1 MIPRP
6 LPCKPPLPLPL
17 GEVAERSEDGE
28 GKLGRNA
35 LSVTFGD
42 SSPGGRAKGVRML
55 EREMERIRTDML
67 RSLFYGHPANLCGAF
82 ILPPAA
88 GFPLPAR

>member
-1 MIPRP
+1 MDTERGN
-6 LPCKPPLPLPL
+6 L
-17 GEVAERSEDGE
+17 GAMPSQF
-28 GKLGRNA
+28 
-35 LSVTFGD
+35 TFGD

-55 EREMERIRTDML
+55 EREMERIRIDML
-67 RSLFYGHPANLCGAF
+67 HSLFYGYPANLCNAF

>member
-1 MIPRP
+1 MM
-6 LPCKPPLPLPL
+6 PPLPLPL

-28 GKLGRNA
+28 GKQGCKT
-35 LSVTFGD
+35 LSVTCGD
-42 SSPGGRAKGVRML
+42 SSPKGRAKGVRML
-55 EREMERIRTDML
+55 EREMERIRIDML
-67 RSLFYGHPANLCGAF
+67 HSLFYDYSANLCDAF

>member
-1 MIPRP
+1 M
-6 LPCKPPLPLPL
+6 LTQNCTHKN
-17 GEVAERSEDGE
+17 GHGE
-28 GKLGRNA
+28 GNLGRNA

-55 EREMERIRTDML
+55 EREMERIRIDML
-67 RSLFYGHPANLCGAF
+67 HSLFYGHPANLCDAF